1 MLNFKILSARKDG
14 HMMWEISQNLDKN
27 SCGWEQYETY
37 MLCVKDWI
45 QQTVEECKLPQC
57 SLHRIQ
63 IRMVPDMSVALRS
76 IVPKIPGELGGRP
89 GVPWGGPHCRSTP
102 RPHLSET

>member
-1 MLNFKILSARKDG
+1 
-14 HMMWEISQNLDKN
+14 MMWEISQNLDKN

-89 GVPWGGPHCRSTP
+89 GVRWGGPHCRSTP